1 MQAMQQAQGQQSTAA
16 ASLLNSGQGAVGT
29 QPKSQGPSLQQLMSA
44 VGQGGGGGGGVPPTG
59 QPAIMPP
66 MGQNPT
72 NPLGMLLDSQ
82 TTPPGMRNPTG
93 QVMPSPSSQPPSPQ
107 TLGFNQPIPMQMPD
121 PDPQGQKQAQ
131 APDVA
136 LGMAMGDMGLG

>member
-1 MQAMQQAQGQQSTAA
+1 
-16 ASLLNSGQGAVGT
+16 
-29 QPKSQGPSLQQLMSA
+29 
-44 VGQGGGGGGGVPPTG
+44 
-59 QPAIMPP
+59 MPP

-82 TTPPGMRNPTG
+82 STPPGMKSPTG
-93 QVMPSPSSQPPSPQ
+93 QVIPPPSPPQPQ